1 MTNTRIAAHTA
12 THCIDCN
19 VKLTKKNNAF
29 YVIECD
35 RADLCF
41 SCYDVT
47 IIEDMD
53 DDVEC
58 PAPVVASVTTGR
70 TNRSH
75 AACAHPRTPA
85 GRAACRK
92 VRAHVDAHPTCADEG
107 SFELRKTW

>member
-1 MTNTRIAAHTA
+1 MTNNAIASEVTS
-12 THCIDCN
+12 HCIDCG

-47 IIEDMD
+47 MIEDMD
-53 DDVEC
+53 GTVEC
-58 PAPVVASVTTGR
+58 PAPVATGR

-75 AACAHPRTPA
+75 AECAHPRTPA

-92 VRAHVDAHPTCADEG
+92 AAANA
-107 SFELRKTW
+107 